1 MNADILARYGETE
14 PILSEANL
22 SYCLWAAL
30 REAKKHK
37 VDFHRIWAAETLH
50 QIAVKHPFGE
60 GNKRT
65 SYVVAK
71 LILRLGKYDFEVPYD
86 DSTVHYLKK
95 IAAGKV
101 QQDEIYQW
109 IHRYAKKT
117 EEKPSAEI
125 RAFINL
131 LEKVT

>member
-1 MNADILARYGETE
+1 MDKRHPQLIRLRPNSVWLISIPKAKITKSELEHLHDFVAQVNADILVRYGETE

-30 REAKKHK
+30 RKAKKNK
-37 VDFHRIWAAETLH
+37 DDFHQIWAAETLY

-71 LILRLGKYDFEVPYD
+71 LILPNK
-86 DSTVHYLKK
+86 H
-95 IAAGKV
+95 
-101 QQDEIYQW
+101 
-109 IHRYAKKT
+109 
-117 EEKPSAEI
+117 
-125 RAFINL
+125 
-131 LEKVT
+131 